1 VSNFGVRQRFLVLFY
16 KRYSLNSFSP
26 RISRAVYFCASSCV
40 VHHSKLARRI
50 TSWVNRV
57 ASGRSR
63 CSRHV
68 RYAFNSDRV
77 DASQRN
83 VALCHVWTAPSWQG
97 FSSRL
102 QAGRCSHVFGLL
114 VRHTRPLAIMPSAD
128 QVPVKSPH
136 STMHWHMW
144 VVLIAG
150 STGSALR
157 AVRPPNLH
165 ITPDVGAISF
175 TPQVRRVPCSD
186 HL

>member
-1 VSNFGVRQRFLVLFY
+1 VR
-16 KRYSLNSFSP
+16 
-26 RISRAVYFCASSCV
+26 
-40 VHHSKLARRI
+40 HSKIGSPNDAVGQLRRTKAGSSFARCPLCPE
-50 TSWVNRV
+50 
-57 ASGRSR
+57 SGQEAD
-63 CSRHV
+63 HLGMP
-68 RYAFNSDRV
+68 AK
-77 DASQRN
+77 
-83 VALCHVWTAPSWQG
+83 CHVWTAPSWQG

-114 VRHTRPLAIMPSAD
+114 ARHTRPLAIMPSAD

-136 STMHWHMW
+136 STMQWHMW

-165 ITPDVGAISF
+165 ITPNVGAISV

-186 HL
+186 HPWPSWPTPFLRSCWQVRSRPPWWAAAPTMP